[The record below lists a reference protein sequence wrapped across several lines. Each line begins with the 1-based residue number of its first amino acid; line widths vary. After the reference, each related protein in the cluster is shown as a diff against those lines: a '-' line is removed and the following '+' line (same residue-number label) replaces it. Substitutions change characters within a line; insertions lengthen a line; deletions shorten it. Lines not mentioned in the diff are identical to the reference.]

1 MRSKGHQRYPRK
13 LLDLMSEKSKVL
25 SQAET
30 FSLMGMIET
39 AKPLW
44 AAAAGFEETIA
55 PLMEALGHGAEAA
68 VHRASAATC
77 YEKCA
82 EWSRAANLYR
92 AALAGPL
99 SNTSQRQVEKLLVK
113 VLRELDVRSRKT
125 A

>member
-1 MRSKGHQRYPRK
+1 MKRKGLREYPK
-13 LLDLMSEKSKVL
+13 KILDLMSQKSKVL

-30 FSLMGMIET
+30 LSLMGMTET

-44 AAAAGFEETIA
+44 AAAAGLEETIA
-55 PLMEALGHGAEAA
+55 PLLEALGHAGEAA

-77 YEKCA
+77 YEKC
-82 EWSRAANLYR
+82 EDWSRATNLYR

-99 SNTSQRQVEKLLVK
+99 STASRREVETLLAK
-113 VLRELDVRSRKT
+113 VLDELDVGSRKT